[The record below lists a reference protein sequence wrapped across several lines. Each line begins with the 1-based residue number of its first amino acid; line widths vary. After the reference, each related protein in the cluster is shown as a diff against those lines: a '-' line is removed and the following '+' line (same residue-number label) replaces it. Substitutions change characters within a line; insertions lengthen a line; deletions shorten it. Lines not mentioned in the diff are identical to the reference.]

1 MLVHVVGGRG
11 KGNSSHVVF
20 LKLFRSWT
28 CQSFTFLPNV
38 FSYLIIHLSLLLVEG
53 RWLLSVKKKAS
64 GRELGSKEEIAE
76 TERVYK
82 CNNTAQKQL
91 PSHWVEI
98 NTNIKEL
105 PLANFIWRAQPSMCD
120 GINFKVQMIQKILG
134 KMGQSIQLTFKFI
147 SHTWIT
153 IQFKWKQRS
162 AAHLQICPRNVW
174 CGFRKHNFFLWLNW
188 FAWSALTEV
197 LSCFNFTATDQ
208 IDIKS
213 SNTEFTE
220 DSTAPEPWC

>member
-1 MLVHVVGGRG
+1 MFSHIWSFICLFCLLKGGD
-11 KGNSSHVVF
+11 
-20 LKLFRSWT
+20 
-28 CQSFTFLPNV
+28 C
-38 FSYLIIHLSLLLVEG
+38 YLLRRKHLDVNLG
-53 RWLLSVKKKAS
+53 VKKK
-64 GRELGSKEEIAE
+64 LLKPK
-76 TERVYK
+76 VYK

>member
-1 MLVHVVGGRG
+1 MLSDTWSFICLFCLL
-11 KGNSSHVVF
+11 KGSN
-20 LKLFRSWT
+20 
-28 CQSFTFLPNV
+28 C
-38 FSYLIIHLSLLLVEG
+38 YLLRRKHL
-53 RWLLSVKKKAS
+53 
-64 GRELGSKEEIAE
+64 ELELRSKEEIAE

-91 PSHWVEI
+91 PSQWVEI

-105 PLANFIWRAQPSMCD
+105 PLANFIWRTQPCMCD
-120 GINFKVQMIQKILG
+120 GINFKVQMIQEILG

-147 SHTWIT
+147 SHTWMT

-162 AAHLQICPRNVW
+162 TAHLQICPRNVW
-174 CGFRKHNFFLWLNW
+174 CAFRKHNFFLWLNW
-188 FAWSALTEV
+188 FAWRALTEV
-197 LSCFNFTATDQ
+197 LSCFTFTATDQ

-220 DSTAPEPWC
+220 DSTAAEPWY